1 MRCADRLALAG
12 ETDVL
17 ESAFVHGSS
26 LYPQQLAE
34 DPSTFHEYDPETSL
48 KVDGV
53 ERSAAYGLVSRS
65 FSC

>member
-1 MRCADRLALAG
+1 M
-12 ETDVL
+12 L

-34 DPSTFHEYDPETSL
+34 DPSRYHEYDPETSL